1 MSTLKVNAITNVA
14 GNTDISG
21 VGKYKS
27 YALVVDRKSQNSSSG
42 TFSSGAF
49 RTRDLNTILID
60 PDSIVSVSSNQ
71 FTLQAGTYLIMGSC
85 PALECDTHIARLNN
99 VTTSDDTIGLGTNAF
114 VGANDNGQ
122 SRSFFTSRV
131 TISSATVFSV
141 LHRCTTT
148 NSNNGFG
155 ITAGLDF
162 EIFTRVEIYK
172 ET

>member
-1 MSTLKVNAITNVA
+1 MSTLKVNAITNVS

-21 VGKYKS
+21 VGIYKS
-27 YALVVDRKSQNSSSG
+27 YALIVDRKSQNSNSG
-42 TFSSGAF
+42 TFTSGAF

-71 FTLQAGTYLIMGSC
+71 FTLQAGTYLIMGSA
-85 PALECDTHIARLNN
+85 PALEVDSHIARLNN
-99 VTTSDDTIGLGTNAF
+99 VTTSDDTIGLGTNEFSVA
-114 VGANDNGQ
+114 GNSAGT
-122 SRSFFTSRV
+122 RSFFTSRV
-131 TISSATVFSV
+131 TINSATTFSV